1 MGISNKHSNPKLQH
15 NAATCTMH
23 SLHKSKM
30 STRHPSS
37 DQAWSQKTNTYRNHA
52 GFLPCSINKYN
63 LLQKNS
69 WRINTTLKL
78 TMQLNKNKKF
88 NHSKKMYYSIQF
100 LESTGTDLRIS
111 LYTQVESHKERK
123 RTEVYNTT
131 VGCSLSWISD
141 WKFGK
146 IRRKISQ
153 PHMECMYVQEEETKI
168 QWVWSS
174 W

>member
-30 STRHPSS
+30 STRHSSS

-88 NHSKKMYYSIQF
+88 NHTTAFSFWSQQGQIWEYHYIHKLKVTTKK
-100 LESTGTDLRIS
+100 E
-111 LYTQVESHKERK
+111 K

-131 VGCSLSWISD
+131 VGCSLSRISD